1 MKTAV
6 SFSKEKIR
14 KNVYEKD
21 YLNKKLS
28 QLWLSNLLNNKLFII
43 KLDKSKSHK
52 MYSVII

>member
-14 KNVYEKD
+14 KNVDEKD